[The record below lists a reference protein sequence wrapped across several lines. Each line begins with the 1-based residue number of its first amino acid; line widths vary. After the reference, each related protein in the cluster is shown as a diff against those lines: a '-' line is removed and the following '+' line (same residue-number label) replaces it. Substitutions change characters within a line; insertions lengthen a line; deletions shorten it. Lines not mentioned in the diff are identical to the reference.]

1 MGNRIRIAELF
12 VTRHALEILM
22 YVYENPMC
30 KKSDIYCHV
39 TRNAHTPEKIALLA
53 ERGLL
58 VMDDTD
64 RVTLLSTTEAGDFV
78 AESIMEMD
86 RVVFGDEVADDEGAS
101 DGS

>member
-1 MGNRIRIAELF
+1 MGNGVRIAELF
-12 VTRHALEILM
+12 ETRHALEILM

-30 KKSDIYCHV
+30 KKSDIYRHV

-64 RVTLLSTTEAGDFV
+64 RVTLLSTTETGDFV
-78 AESIMEMD
+78 AESIREMD
-86 RVVFGDEVADDEGAS
+86 RAVFGDDGADEEGTS